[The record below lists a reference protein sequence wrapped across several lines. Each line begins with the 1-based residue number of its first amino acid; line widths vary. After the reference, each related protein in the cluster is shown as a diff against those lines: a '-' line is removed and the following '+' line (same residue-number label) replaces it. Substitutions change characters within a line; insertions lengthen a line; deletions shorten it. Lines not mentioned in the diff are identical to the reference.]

1 MANTKDYAMREM
13 IYDQCFGTGREY
25 TREQLMAIV
34 NRKLEDRGMLPIQSR
49 TTFSQDITEM
59 NAKFF
64 KVFGQEGIVWEDR
77 HKKRYYRYRDGF
89 DSIYNRELTENE
101 IEKLQEVRSLLQGFK
116 GMSEFGWIDQML
128 TRLDQNIMSKQKEIA
143 SFEGG
148 TAWDAE
154 FLMPLFKAIRN
165 RQVVDVEYRKYFRD
179 AETITVHPYY
189 LKQYWRRWYLMA
201 QQEGKDKIEAF
212 PLICMS
218 AVKANNEVKFKPTK
232 TSFKQYFKH
241 LVGVTVPPET
251 TVEHI
256 ELWADISLYPYLYSY
271 PISETQ
277 KLEIEGERNVK
288 VSLDVMVNYE
298 LIQELMFY
306 GDRLVVKSPVYLRDH
321 MQERLEWC
329 KQAYKDVE
337 GDSLNIENLEPQ
349 LFAFNYLHHDSN
361 DWKCID
367 YRISLGTMI
376 MTDSIENLGIE
387 WSYIRTCLE
396 RIVNHP
402 RTVIELGEEEEP
414 AKIELKKVGDMMD
427 ITVTP
432 NSQVSKEC
440 LPFNGFARGK
450 DVVRKLYN
458 GLLEMANAYPIDYVN
473 GCPFTRDVVRRAL
486 KSEKIEYYL
495 NEGGV

>member
-1 MANTKDYAMREM
+1 
-13 IYDQCFGTGREY
+13 
-25 TREQLMAIV
+25 
-34 NRKLEDRGMLPIQSR
+34 
-49 TTFSQDITEM
+49 
-59 NAKFF
+59 
-64 KVFGQEGIVWEDR
+64 
-77 HKKRYYRYRDGF
+77 
-89 DSIYNRELTENE
+89 LTENE

-116 GMSEFGWIDQML
+116 GTSEFGWIDQML

-143 SFEGG
+143 RFEGG
-148 TAWDAE
+148 TPWDAE

-165 RQVVDVEYRKYFRD
+165 RQVVDVEYRKNFRD
-179 AETITVHPYY
+179 AKTVTLHPYY

-201 QQEGKDKIEAF
+201 LQEGSDKIEAY

-218 AVKANNEVKFKPTK
+218 AVKDNNEVKYKPTK

-277 KLEIEGERNVK
+277 KLEIEGERNIK
-288 VSLDVMVNYE
+288 VSLDVMINYE

-306 GDRLVVKSPVYLRDH
+306 GDRLMVKSPEWFRDE
-321 MQERLEWC
+321 MLERLEWC
-329 KQAYKDVE
+329 KQSYKNVE

-349 LFAFNYLHHDSN
+349 LFAFNYLHNDSN

-387 WSYIRTCLE
+387 WSYLRVCLE
-396 RIVNHP
+396 RIVKHP
-402 RTVIELGEEEEP
+402 VTVIELGEDEDP
-414 AKIELKKVGDMMD
+414 TKIELKKVGDMMD

-432 NSQVSKEC
+432 NSRISKES
-440 LPFNGFARGK
+440 LLFNGFARCK
-450 DVVRKLYN
+450 DVVREIYN
-458 GLLEMANAYPIDYVN
+458 GLLEMANAYPQEYVD
-473 GCPFTRDVVRRAL
+473 GCPFIRDVVRRAL
-486 KSEKIEYYL
+486 KSEIIENYL
-495 NEGGV
+495 NEK

>member
-89 DSIYNRELTENE
+89 DSIYNCELTENE

-143 SFEGG
+143 RFEGG
-148 TAWDAE
+148 TPWDAE
-154 FLMPLFKAIRN
+154 FLMPLFKAIRS
-165 RQVVDVEYRKYFRD
+165 RQVVDVEYRKDFRD
-179 AETITVHPYY
+179 AETITLHPYY

-201 QQEGKDKIEAF
+201 QQEGKDKIDAF

-218 AVKANNEVKFKPTK
+218 TVKDNNEVKYKPTK
-232 TSFKQYFKH
+232 TSFKQYFRH

-277 KLEIEGERNVK
+277 MLEIEGERNIK
-288 VSLDVMVNYE
+288 VTLDVMINYE

-306 GDRLVVKSPVYLRDH
+306 GDRLVVKSPEWFRDE
-321 MQERLEWC
+321 MLERLEWC
-329 KQAYKDVE
+329 KQSYKNVE

-349 LFAFNYLHHDSN
+349 LFAFKYLHNDSN
-361 DWKCID
+361 DWNCIN

-387 WSYIRTCLE
+387 WSYLRVCLE
-396 RIVNHP
+396 RIVKHP
-402 RTVIELGEEEEP
+402 VTVIELGEDEDP
-414 AKIELKKVGDMMD
+414 TKIELKKVGDMMD
-427 ITVTP
+427 LTVTP
-432 NSQVSKEC
+432 NSRISKES
-440 LPFNGFARGK
+440 LPFNGFARCK
-450 DVVRKLYN
+450 DVVREIYN
-458 GLLEMANAYPIDYVN
+458 GLLEMANAYPQEYVD

-486 KSEKIEYYL
+486 KSEIIEKYL
-495 NEGGV
+495 KEK

>member
-143 SFEGG
+143 RFEGG
-148 TAWDAE
+148 TPWDAE

-165 RQVVDVEYRKYFRD
+165 RQVVDVEYRKNFRD
-179 AETITVHPYY
+179 AKAVTLHPYY

-201 QQEGKDKIEAF
+201 LQEGSDKIEAY

-218 AVKANNEVKFKPTK
+218 AVKDNNEVKYKPTK

-241 LVGVTVPPET
+241 LVGVTVPQET

-277 KLEIEGERNVK
+277 KLEIEGERNIK
-288 VSLDVMVNYE
+288 VSLDVMINYE

-306 GDRLVVKSPVYLRDH
+306 GDRLVVKSPEWFRDE
-321 MQERLEWC
+321 MLERLEWC
-329 KQAYKDVE
+329 KQSYKNVE

-349 LFAFNYLHHDSN
+349 LFAFNYLHNDSN
-361 DWKCID
+361 DWKCIN

-387 WSYIRTCLE
+387 WSYLRVCLE
-396 RIVNHP
+396 RIVKHP
-402 RTVIELGEEEEP
+402 VTVIELGEDEDP
-414 AKIELKKVGDMMD
+414 TKIELKKVGDMMD

-432 NSQVSKEC
+432 NSQVSKES
-440 LPFNGFARGK
+440 LPFNGFARCK
-450 DVVRKLYN
+450 DVVRELYN
-458 GLLEMANAYPIDYVN
+458 GLLEMANAYPQEYVD
-473 GCPFTRDVVRRAL
+473 GCPFTHDVVQRAL
-486 KSEKIEYYL
+486 KSEIIENYL
-495 NEGGV
+495 YEK

>member
-165 RQVVDVEYRKYFRD
+165 RQVVDVEYRKDFRD
-179 AETITVHPYY
+179 AETITLHPYY

-201 QQEGKDKIEAF
+201 QQEGCDKIEAY

-218 AVKANNEVKFKPTK
+218 AVKENNEAKYKPTK

-277 KLEIEGERNVK
+277 KLEIEGDRNIK
-288 VSLDVMVNYE
+288 VTLDVMVNYE

-306 GDRLVVKSPVYLRDH
+306 GDRLVVKSPAYLRDH

-329 KQAYKDVE
+329 KQAYKDVG
-337 GDSLNIENLEPQ
+337 GDRLNIENLEPQ
-349 LFAFNYLHHDSN
+349 LFAFNYLHNDSN

-376 MTDSIENLGIE
+376 MTDSIEDLGIE

-402 RTVIELGEEEEP
+402 RSVIELGEDEEP

-432 NSQVSKEC
+432 SSQVSKDR
-440 LPFNGFARGK
+440 LPFTGFARCK
-450 DVVRKLYN
+450 DVVRELYN
-458 GLLEMANAYPIDYVN
+458 GLLEIANAYPTEYVD
-473 GCPFTRDVVRRAL
+473 GCPFTRDVVHRAL
-486 KSEKIEYYL
+486 KSEIIEKHL
-495 NEGGV
+495 KEE

>member
-25 TREQLMAIV
+25 TREQLMTIV

-49 TTFSQDITEM
+49 TTFMQDITEM

-128 TRLDQNIMSKQKEIA
+128 TRLDQNMMSQQKEIA

-165 RQVVDVEYRKYFRD
+165 RQVVDVEYRNNFRD
-179 AETITVHPYY
+179 AETITLHPYY

-201 QQEGKDKIEAF
+201 QQEGNDKIEAY

-218 AVKANNEVKFKPTK
+218 ALKANNEVKYKPTK

-271 PISETQ
+271 PINETQ
-277 KLEIEGERNVK
+277 KLEIEGERNIK

-306 GDRLVVKSPVYLRDH
+306 GDRLVVKSPEWFRDE
-321 MQERLEWC
+321 MLERLEWC
-329 KQAYKDVE
+329 KQSYKNIE

-349 LFAFNYLHHDSN
+349 LFAFKYLHNDCN

-376 MTDSIENLGIE
+376 MTDFIENLGIE
-387 WSYIRTCLE
+387 WSYIRVCLE
-396 RIVNHP
+396 RIVKHP
-402 RTVIELGEEEEP
+402 VTVIELGEDEDP
-414 AKIELKKVGDMMD
+414 TKIELKKVGDMMD
-427 ITVTP
+427 LTVTP

-440 LPFNGFARGK
+440 LPFKGFARCK
-450 DVVRKLYN
+450 DVVRELYN
-458 GLLEMANAYPIDYVN
+458 GLMEMAKAYPTEYVD

-486 KSEKIEYYL
+486 KSEIIENYL
-495 NEGGV
+495 NEK

>member
-1 MANTKDYAMREM
+1 
-13 IYDQCFGTGREY
+13 
-25 TREQLMAIV
+25 
-34 NRKLEDRGMLPIQSR
+34 MLPIQSR

-143 SFEGG
+143 RFEGG
-148 TAWDAE
+148 TPWDAE

-165 RQVVDVEYRKYFRD
+165 RQVVDVEYRKDFRD
-179 AETITVHPYY
+179 AESITLHPYF

-201 QQEGKDKIEAF
+201 QQEGKDRIEAY

-251 TVEHI
+251 TVELI

-271 PISETQ
+271 SISETQ
-277 KLEIEGERNVK
+277 KLEIEGDRNIK
-288 VSLDVMVNYE
+288 VTLDVMVNYE

-376 MTDSIENLGIE
+376 MTDSIDNLGLE

-402 RTVIELGEEEEP
+402 RTVIELGEDEEP
-414 AKIELKKVGDMMD
+414 TKIELKKVGDMMD

-432 NSQVSKEC
+432 NSQVSKDR
-440 LPFNGFARGK
+440 LPFSGFARCK
-450 DVVRKLYN
+450 DVVRELYN
-458 GLLEMANAYPIDYVN
+458 GLLEMANAYPTDYVD
-473 GCPFTRDVVRRAL
+473 GCPFTRDVVQRAL
-486 KSEKIEYYL
+486 KSEIIESYL
-495 NEGGV
+495 KEVRV

>member
-1 MANTKDYAMREM
+1 
-13 IYDQCFGTGREY
+13 
-25 TREQLMAIV
+25 
-34 NRKLEDRGMLPIQSR
+34 
-49 TTFSQDITEM
+49 
-59 NAKFF
+59 
-64 KVFGQEGIVWEDR
+64 
-77 HKKRYYRYRDGF
+77 
-89 DSIYNRELTENE
+89 
-101 IEKLQEVRSLLQGFK
+101 
-116 GMSEFGWIDQML
+116 MSEFGWIDQML

-440 LPFNGFARGK
+440 LPFNGFARCK
-450 DVVRKLYN
+450 DVVRELYN

>member
-165 RQVVDVEYRKYFRD
+165 RQVVDVEYRKDFRD
-179 AETITVHPYY
+179 AETITLHPYY

-201 QQEGKDKIEAF
+201 QQEGCDKIEAY

-218 AVKANNEVKFKPTK
+218 AVKENNEAKYKPTK

-277 KLEIEGERNVK
+277 KLEIEGDRNIK
-288 VSLDVMVNYE
+288 VTLDVMVNYE

-306 GDRLVVKSPVYLRDH
+306 GDRLVVKSPAYLRDH

-329 KQAYKDVE
+329 KQAYKDVG
-337 GDSLNIENLEPQ
+337 GDRLNIENLEPQ
-349 LFAFNYLHHDSN
+349 LFAFNYLHNDSN

-402 RTVIELGEEEEP
+402 RSVIELGEDEEP

-432 NSQVSKEC
+432 SSQVSKDR
-440 LPFNGFARGK
+440 LPFTGFARCK
-450 DVVRKLYN
+450 DVVRELYN
-458 GLLEMANAYPIDYVN
+458 GLLEIANAYPTEYVD
-473 GCPFTRDVVRRAL
+473 GCPFTRDVVHRAL
-486 KSEKIEYYL
+486 KSEIIEKHL
-495 NEGGV
+495 KEE

>member
-143 SFEGG
+143 RFEGG
-148 TAWDAE
+148 TPWDAE

-165 RQVVDVEYRKYFRD
+165 RQVVDVEYRKNFRD
-179 AETITVHPYY
+179 AKTVTLHPYY

-201 QQEGKDKIEAF
+201 LQEGSDKIEAY

-218 AVKANNEVKFKPTK
+218 TVKDNNEVKYKPTK

-277 KLEIEGERNVK
+277 KLEIEGERNIK
-288 VSLDVMVNYE
+288 VSLDVMINYE

-306 GDRLVVKSPVYLRDH
+306 GDRLVVKSPEWFRDE
-321 MQERLEWC
+321 MLERLEWC
-329 KQAYKDVE
+329 KQSYKNVE

-349 LFAFNYLHHDSN
+349 LFAFNYLHNDSN
-361 DWKCID
+361 DWKCIN

-387 WSYIRTCLE
+387 WSYLRVCLE
-396 RIVNHP
+396 RIVKHP
-402 RTVIELGEEEEP
+402 VTVIELGEDEDP
-414 AKIELKKVGDMMD
+414 TKIELKKVGDMMVL
-427 ITVTP
+427 TVTP
-432 NSQVSKEC
+432 NSRISKES
-440 LPFNGFARGK
+440 LPITGFTRCK
-450 DVVRKLYN
+450 DVVRELYN
-458 GLLEMANAYPIDYVN
+458 GLLEMANAYPQEYVD
-473 GCPFTRDVVRRAL
+473 GCPFIRDVVRRAL
-486 KSEKIEYYL
+486 KSEIIENYL
-495 NEGGV
+495 NEK

>member
-1 MANTKDYAMREM
+1 MANTKDYAFREM
-13 IYDQCFGTGREY
+13 VYDECFGAGREY
-25 TREQLMAIV
+25 TREQLMTIV
-34 NRKLEDRGMLPIQSR
+34 NEKLEDRGMLPIQSR
-49 TTFSQDITEM
+49 TTFIQDINEM

-148 TAWDAE
+148 TVWDAE

-165 RQVVDVEYRKYFRD
+165 RQVVDVEYRKDFRD
-179 AETITVHPYY
+179 AETITLHPYY

-201 QQEGKDKIEAF
+201 QQEGYDKIEAY
-212 PLICMS
+212 PLICMG
-218 AVKANNEVKFKPTK
+218 AVKENRNVKYKATK

-277 KLEIEGERNVK
+277 KLEMVGDRDCK
-288 VSLDVMVNYE
+288 LTLDVMINYE

-306 GDRLVVKSPVYLRDH
+306 GDRLVVKSPAWLRDH
-321 MQERLEWC
+321 MQERLELC
-329 KQAYKDVE
+329 KQSYDQVD
-337 GDSLNIENLEPQ
+337 GDRLNIENLEPQ
-349 LFAFNYLHHDSN
+349 MFAFNYLHNNSN
-361 DWKCID
+361 DWKSIE
-367 YRISLGTMI
+367 YRISLGTMYLVDTI
-376 MTDSIENLGIE
+376 SDLSIE
-387 WSYIRTCLE
+387 WSYIRTNLE
-396 RIVNHP
+396 RIVKHP
-402 RTVIELGEEEEP
+402 RTVIELGEQEFP
-414 AKIELKKVGDMMD
+414 TKIELKKAGTMVD
-427 ITVTP
+427 IMVTP
-432 NSQVSKEC
+432 GKTISKEC
-440 LPFNGFARGK
+440 LPFIGIARCK
-450 DVVRKLYN
+450 DVVRELYN
-458 GLLEMANAYPIDYVN
+458 GLLEMSNAYPIEYVD
-473 GCPFTRDVVRRAL
+473 GCPFTREVVQRAL
-486 KSEKIEYYL
+486 KSEIIENYL
-495 NEGGV
+495 NEK

>member
-49 TTFSQDITEM
+49 TTFIQDINEM
-59 NAKFF
+59 NGKFF

-143 SFEGG
+143 RFEGG
-148 TAWDAE
+148 TPWDAE

-165 RQVVDVEYRKYFRD
+165 RQVVDVEYRKDFRD
-179 AETITVHPYY
+179 AETI
-189 LKQYWRRWYLMA
+189 
-201 QQEGKDKIEAF
+201 EAY

-218 AVKANNEVKFKPTK
+218 AVKANNEVKYKPTK

-277 KLEIEGERNVK
+277 KLEIEGERNIK

-306 GDRLVVKSPVYLRDH
+306 GDRLVVKSPAYLRDH
-321 MQERLEWC
+321 MLERLEWC
-329 KQAYKDVE
+329 KQSYEQVE

-349 LFAFNYLHHDSN
+349 LFAFNYLHN
-361 DWKCID
+361 NEYDWKYID
-367 YRISLGTMI
+367 YRISLGTMVLR
-376 MTDSIENLGIE
+376 DAIEDLSIE

-402 RTVIELGEEEEP
+402 RTVIELGEDDEP
-414 AKIELKKVGDMMD
+414 TKIELKKVGEMLD

-432 NSQVSKEC
+432 NSRVSNEC
-440 LPFNGFARGK
+440 LPFNGFARCK
-450 DVVRKLYN
+450 DVVRELYK
-458 GLLEMANAYPIDYVN
+458 GILEMANAYPTDYVD
-473 GCPFTRDVVRRAL
+473 GCPFTCDVVRRAL
-486 KSEKIEYYL
+486 KSEIIENYL
-495 NEGGV
+495 KEE

>member
-143 SFEGG
+143 RFEGG
-148 TAWDAE
+148 TPWDAE
-154 FLMPLFKAIRN
+154 FLMSLFKAIRN
-165 RQVVDVEYRKYFRD
+165 RQVVDVEYRKDFRD
-179 AETITVHPYY
+179 AETITLHPYF

-201 QQEGKDKIEAF
+201 QQEGCDKIEAY

-218 AVKANNEVKFKPTK
+218 AVKANNEVKYKPTK
-232 TSFKQYFKH
+232 ISFKQYFKH

-256 ELWADISLYPYLYSY
+256 ELWADISLFPYLYSY

-277 KLEIEGERNVK
+277 KLEIEGERNIK

-306 GDRLVVKSPVYLRDH
+306 GDLLVVKSPEYLRDH
-321 MQERLEWC
+321 MIERLEWC
-329 KQAYKDVE
+329 KQSYEEIE

-349 LFAFNYLHHDSN
+349 LFAFNYLHNNND

-367 YRISLGTMI
+367 YRISLGTMV
-376 MTDSIENLGIE
+376 M
-387 WSYIRTCLE
+387 R
-396 RIVNHP
+396 
-402 RTVIELGEEEEP
+402 GEDDEP
-414 AKIELKKVGDMMD
+414 TKIELKKVGEMMD
-427 ITVTP
+427 ICVTP
-432 NSQVSKEC
+432 NSRVSKEC
-440 LPFNGFARGK
+440 LPFNGFARCK
-450 DVVRKLYN
+450 DVVRELYN
-458 GLLEMANAYPIDYVN
+458 GLLEMANAYPTEYVD

-486 KSEKIEYYL
+486 QSEIIENYL
-495 NEGGV
+495 KEE

>member
-25 TREQLMAIV
+25 TREQLMTIV
-34 NRKLEDRGMLPIQSR
+34 NRKLQDRGMLPIQSR
-49 TTFSQDITEM
+49 TTFSQDIAEM

-64 KVFGQEGIVWEDR
+64 KVFGHEGIVWEDR

-143 SFEGG
+143 RFEGG
-148 TAWDAE
+148 TPWDAE

-165 RQVVDVEYRKYFRD
+165 RQVVDVEYRKDFRD
-179 AETITVHPYY
+179 TETITLHPYY

-201 QQEGKDKIEAF
+201 QQEGGDKIEAY

-218 AVKANNEVKFKPTK
+218 KVKAKNEVKYKPTK

-251 TVEHI
+251 TVVHI

-277 KLEIEGERNVK
+277 KLEIEGERNIK
-288 VSLDVMVNYE
+288 VSLDVMLNYE

-306 GDRLVVKSPVYLRDH
+306 GDRLVVKSPEWFRDE
-321 MQERLEWC
+321 MLERLEWC
-329 KQAYKDVE
+329 KQSYKNVE

-349 LFAFNYLHHDSN
+349 LFAFNYLHNDSN

-396 RIVNHP
+396 RIVKHP
-402 RTVIELGEEEEP
+402 VTVIELGEDEDP
-414 AKIELKKVGDMMD
+414 TKIELKKVGDMMD
-427 ITVTP
+427 LTVTP
-432 NSQVSKEC
+432 NSRISKDS
-440 LPFNGFARGK
+440 LPITGFARCK
-450 DVVRKLYN
+450 DVVRELYN
-458 GLLEMANAYPIDYVN
+458 GLQEMANAYPADYVDD
-473 GCPFTRDVVRRAL
+473 CPFTRDVVRRAL
-486 KSEKIEYYL
+486 KSEIIENYL
-495 NEGGV
+495 YEK

>member
-143 SFEGG
+143 RFEGG
-148 TAWDAE
+148 TPWDAE

-165 RQVVDVEYRKYFRD
+165 RQVVDVEYRKDFRD
-179 AETITVHPYY
+179 SETITLHPYY

-201 QQEGKDKIEAF
+201 LQEGSDKIEAY

-218 AVKANNEVKFKPTK
+218 VVKANNEVKYRATK

-271 PISETQ
+271 PINETQ
-277 KLEIEGERNVK
+277 KLEIEGERNIK

-306 GDRLVVKSPVYLRDH
+306 GDRLVVKSPAYLRDH
-321 MQERLEWC
+321 MIERLKWC
-329 KQAYKDVE
+329 KQSYEQVE

-349 LFAFNYLHHDSN
+349 LFAFNYLHNNND

-367 YRISLGTMI
+367 YRISLGTMV
-376 MTDSIENLGIE
+376 MRDSVEDLSIE

-402 RTVIELGEEEEP
+402 RTVIELSEDDEP
-414 AKIELKKVGDMMD
+414 TKIELKKVGEMMD
-427 ITVTP
+427 ISVTP
-432 NSQVSKEC
+432 NSRVSKEC
-440 LPFNGFARGK
+440 LPFNGFARCK
-450 DVVRKLYN
+450 DVVRELYN
-458 GLLEMANAYPIDYVN
+458 GLLEMANAYPTDYVD
-473 GCPFTRDVVRRAL
+473 GCPFTRDVVQRAL
-486 KSEKIEYYL
+486 KSEIIENYL
-495 NEGGV
+495 NEK

>member
-49 TTFSQDITEM
+49 TTFIQDINEM
-59 NAKFF
+59 NGKFF
-64 KVFGQEGIVWEDR
+64 IVFGQEGIVWEDR

-143 SFEGG
+143 RFEGG

-165 RQVVDVEYRKYFRD
+165 RQVVDVEYRKDFRD
-179 AETITVHPYY
+179 AETITLHPYF

-201 QQEGKDKIEAF
+201 LQEGSDKIEAY

-218 AVKANNEVKFKPTK
+218 AVKDNNEVKYKPTK

-277 KLEIEGERNVK
+277 MLEIEGERNIK
-288 VSLDVMVNYE
+288 VSLDVMLNYE

-306 GDRLVVKSPVYLRDH
+306 GDRLVVKSPEWFRDE
-321 MQERLEWC
+321 MLERLEWC
-329 KQAYKDVE
+329 KQSYKNVE
-337 GDSLNIENLEPQ
+337 GDSMNIENLEPQ
-349 LFAFNYLHHDSN
+349 LFAFNYLHNDSN

-387 WSYIRTCLE
+387 WSYIRVCLE
-396 RIVNHP
+396 RIVKHP
-402 RTVIELGEEEEP
+402 VTVIELGEDEDP
-414 AKIELKKVGDMMD
+414 SKIELKKVGDMMD

-432 NSQVSKEC
+432 NSGVSKEC
-440 LPFNGFARGK
+440 LPFNGFARCK
-450 DVVRKLYN
+450 DVVSEIYN
-458 GLLEMANAYPIDYVN
+458 GLLEMANAYPTDYVD
-473 GCPFTRDVVRRAL
+473 GCPFTRDVVQRAL
-486 KSEKIEYYL
+486 KSEIIENYL
-495 NEGGV
+495 NEK